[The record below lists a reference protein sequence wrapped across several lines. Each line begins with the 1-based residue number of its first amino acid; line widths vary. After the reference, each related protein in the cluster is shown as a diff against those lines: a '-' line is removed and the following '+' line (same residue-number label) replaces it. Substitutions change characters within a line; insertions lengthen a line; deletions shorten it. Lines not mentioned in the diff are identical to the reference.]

1 MRPAGYGPKPP
12 PGGRRKPKKGGDLT
26 ARPPANQTGGGRR
39 VGANSGEGSPD
50 KIQRERLYHQ
60 SCTGE
65 ADRKER
71 HKMKKDFQV
80 QLSTKI
86 AIPTWQALDEYAKS
100 SGQSKASI
108 VERAINLYLELIAE
122 GRIDD

>member
-1 MRPAGYGPKPP
+1 
-12 PGGRRKPKKGGDLT
+12 
-26 ARPPANQTGGGRR
+26 
-39 VGANSGEGSPD
+39 
-50 KIQRERLYHQ
+50 
-60 SCTGE
+60 
-65 ADRKER
+65 
-71 HKMKKDFQV
+71 MKKDFQV

-108 VERAINLYLELIAE
+108 VERAINLYLEMIAE